1 MNTLKAP
8 SLNSLLS
15 TERGGSSD
23 SLLESLN
30 LDLDDV
36 RNSKMFI
43 KKQNFIIL

>member
-1 MNTLKAP
+1 MNSLKAP

-15 TERGGSSD
+15 TDRGSSD

-36 RNSKMFI
+36 RMT
-43 KKQNFIIL
+43 